1 MAITRKQLEDLT
13 DSEGVIFRALCCEL
27 ESIAAT
33 IQEESSCPMP
43 DFAAIATAQQDRR
56 LVIEWLRR
64 LNLPAAAIYCDGPT
78 EAEEIRLL
86 QEASA

>member
-1 MAITRKQLEDLT
+1 MAITRKRLEDLT
-13 DSEGVIFRALCCEL
+13 ESENLIFRALCSEL
-27 ESIAAT
+27 DNIAGT

-64 LNLPAAAIYCDGPT
+64 LNLPAAAVYCDGPT
-78 EAEEIRLL
+78 EAEEAHLL